1 MHRLIEEGAHPCVAG
16 LLTDSMVKILTRQGQ
31 DFIAEVDFVLGKGT
45 MRPYWI
51 HGQLIMI
58 PAETY
63 DMVVFSLLRE
73 MYGLG
78 FPKLMI
84 VNFTN
89 FQSLV
94 VDGEPLW
101 LDNAKFIVS
110 KRFNDRDLR
119 VKDYH
124 PATKKNRTFRF
135 RLCLLIYFCKFVGVD
150 FDLRHVR
157 VINDN
162 GDGKVPFLWRVGPL
176 GHRNAKTVDAT
187 MFANLFGVDFDVAT
201 RIYSGRRRQHNE
213 DSPPP
218 SNHGS
223 DKRVEVFN
231 NQLNM
236 LQNDTYVKA
245 NPHDSSKLKL
255 GSQHPDP
262 VVRNIID
269 TLKGLKVEKTRIEEL
284 IDRSIKVFDSVDTSI
299 SLNGEFISSSS
310 SNYDVT
316 GSLMDMTDAR
326 LTSVVPREVDYGQLK
341 GSMFDEVV
349 NYFRSFDFDTD
360 ILRSC
365 IYLRDNPV
373 RSARGNRCK
382 FKLARGP
389 EMLQKIIEENYVLLS
404 GPYPFKIFRIR

>member
-1 MHRLIEEGAHPCVAG
+1 
-16 LLTDSMVKILTRQGQ
+16 MVKILTRQGQ

-73 MYGLG
+73 MYGLD
-78 FPKLMI
+78 FPKLMV

-89 FQSLV
+89 FDNLV
-94 VDGEPLW
+94 VDGEPIR

-119 VKDYH
+119 MKDYH
-124 PATKKNRTFRF
+124 PPTKKNRTFRF
-135 RLCLLIYFCKFVGVD
+135 RLCLLVYFCKFVGVD
-150 FDLRHVR
+150 FDLRYVR
-157 VINDN
+157 VINNTNTINTIN
-162 GDGKVPFLWRVGPL
+162 GSDMGEERDKVPFMWRVGPL
-176 GHRNAKTVDAT
+176 GHRNAKTVDSKL
-187 MFANLFGVDFDVAT
+187 FAALFGVDFDIAA

-218 SNHGS
+218 SNHSS

-231 NQLNM
+231 NQLRM
-236 LQNDTYVKA
+236 LEANSLHAVVKV

-255 GSQHPDP
+255 ASQHPDP
-262 VVRNIID
+262 IIRNIID

-284 IDRSIKVFDSVDTSI
+284 IDKSIKSFDGMDNKV
-299 SLNGEFISSSS
+299 SLNGEFAAGV
-310 SNYDVT
+310 DV
-316 GSLMDMTDAR
+316 MEITDAG
-326 LTSVVPREVDYGQLK
+326 LTSVLPREIDYGQLK

-365 IYLRDNPV
+365 IYMRDNPV

-389 EMLQKIIEENYVLLS
+389 DVVQKTIEENNVLLS
-404 GPYPFKIFRIR
+404 GPYPFKIFRVR